1 MVVAQR
7 GRVGEGGR
15 VLDELLRGLRSLWTE
30 RRREVDSAY
39 KRTLPLGDY
48 IVDRWEKANVLGFGE
63 GASVYDSVLV
73 FGDVQVGAKTWIGPF
88 VILDG
93 AGGLSIGSN
102 CSISAG
108 VQIYSHDTVRWAIS
122 DGEAP
127 YEYARTTIG
136 DNCYIGPNTV
146 IVKGVAIGN
155 GSVIGANS
163 LVLSDIEAGSKAFGT
178 PCRVVGK
185 AVASTDSAAA
195 TGSQPAR
202 R

>member
-1 MVVAQR
+1 MVAAQC
-7 GRVGEGGR
+7 GRVDEVGS
-15 VLDELLRGLRSLWTE
+15 VLDELLRELKSLWTE

-108 VQIYSHDTVRWAIS
+108 VQIYSHDTVKWATS
-122 DGEAP
+122 GGEAP
-127 YEYARTTIG
+127 CEYARTIIG
-136 DNCYIGPNTV
+136 DNCYIGPNT
-146 IVKGVAIGN
+146 IIAKGVSIGD
-155 GSVIGANS
+155 GCVIGANS
-163 LVLSDIEAGSKAFGT
+163 LVLCNIPSGSKAYGT
-178 PCRVVGK
+178 PCRI
-185 AVASTDSAAA
+185 ADQQ
-195 TGSQPAR
+195 TGNR
-202 R
+202 